1 MDILRQMTD
10 EELEKAYEEVFRE
23 AFPPQELKPLES
35 IRQMT
40 AGGYYHPCA
49 LFRDGEP
56 VGFICFWLN
65 EPYVLIDYLCVPK
78 NIRNGGIGA
87 QMIRLARETYPENT
101 VFIGEV
107 EAPTG
112 NPEEDAIIL
121 RRLAFYARCGAITLG
136 YDTALFGVHYKTIV
150 WTNGEVNE
158 AEVLKYHDEI
168 YRRRFT
174 PEMYDLAIQIPL
186 HEGEEPRV
194 FDEWIEDRKV

>member
-1 MDILRQMTD
+1 MDIFRQMTD
-10 EELEKAYEEVFRE
+10 AELERAYETVFRE

-35 IRQMT
+35 IRKMT
-40 AGGYYHPCA
+40 AGGFYSACA

-56 VGFICFWLN
+56 VGFICFWLD

-112 NPEEDAIIL
+112 DPEADEIIL
-121 RRLAFYARCGAITLG
+121 RRLAFYARCGAVTLG

-150 WTNGEVNE
+150 WSNGDVDED
-158 AEVLKYHDEI
+158 EVLRRHQTI
-168 YRRRFT
+168 YRRWFT
-174 PEMYDLAIQIPL
+174 PGMYEAAIQIPL
-186 HEGEEPRV
+186 HEGEEPKV
-194 FDEWIEDRKV
+194 FSEWIEDREV

>member
-1 MDILRQMTD
+1 MTK
-10 EELEKAYEEVFRE
+10 E
-23 AFPPQELKPLES
+23 
-35 IRQMT
+35 
-40 AGGYYHPCA
+40 GYYHPCA

-65 EPYVLIDYLCVPK
+65 EPYILIDYLCVPK
-78 NIRNGGIGA
+78 DIRNGGIGA

-112 NPEEDAIIL
+112 KPEEDDIIL
-121 RRLAFYARCGAITLG
+121 RRLGFYARCGAVTLG

-150 WTNGEVNE
+150 WSNGEIDE
-158 AEVLKYHDEI
+158 AEVLRRHDEI

-174 PEMYDLAIQIPL
+174 PEMYEMAIQIPL
-186 HEGEEPRV
+186 RQGEEPRV
-194 FDEWIEDRKV
+194 FDEWIEDREV